1 MKKIIFVFPALIAAM
16 VVGCGPMPVSENKA
30 AADIAAVEKVDIP
43 LAKEIPGAEASLDKN
58 VYVIFDGSGSMGD
71 RCGSDERFRNK
82 LEGGKWA
89 LGEFLKKVPE
99 KTNLGL
105 YVFDNSGEREVVPLG
120 SNNRRQFTLAVQA
133 ISAGGGT
140 PLAQGMRFGTER
152 LVEKYQ
158 KQLGYGGFRL
168 VVVTDGEADS
178 IPDAALNAAKYSIPI
193 YSIGLCVSENH
204 PLRAYS
210 FSYKAADNISDLAK
224 GLEETLA
231 ESPTFDATEFGQ
243 VSQQAPGQK

>member
-1 MKKIIFVFPALIAAM
+1 MKRILSISFFAILVTA
-16 VVGCGPMPVSENKA
+16 GCGPMPVSETRA
-30 AADIAAVEKVDIP
+30 PADIAAVQKAEIP
-43 LAKEIPGAEASLDKN
+43 LVQDVPGAEASLDKN

-71 RCGSDERFRNK
+71 NCGSDERFRNK

-105 YVFDNSGEREVVPLG
+105 YVFDYSGEREIVPLS
-120 SNNRRQFTLAVQA
+120 SNNRAQFVAAVNA

-140 PLAQGMRFGTER
+140 PLAEGMRFGTER
-152 LVEKYQ
+152 LVKQYQ

-168 VVVTDGEADS
+168 VVVTDGEADG
-178 IPDAALNAAKYSIPI
+178 IPDAALHAAKYSIPI
-193 YSIGLCVSENH
+193 YSIGLCVGADH

-210 FSYKAADNISDLAK
+210 FSYKAADNIQELAK

-231 ESPTFDATEFGQ
+231 ESNVFDATEFGQ
-243 VSQQAPGQK
+243 TSKQTSGPQ